1 MLRDSNEENLV
12 PGIDEDN
19 TPPSDTE
26 EKSED
31 NLHAHVITDQGESV
45 RLKKNSKA
53 SEFTYHNKDS
63 NTNMSSY
70 DRVLKSLKKIEN
82 SYNPTMSRM
91 KDSIIEGKY
100 KVTRDTRVIPIVV
113 EHEEDEIQ

>member
-19 TPPSDTE
+19 TPTSDTE

-31 NLHAHVITDQGESV
+31 NLYAHVITDQGESV

-53 SEFTYHNKDS
+53 
-63 NTNMSSY
+63 
-70 DRVLKSLKKIEN
+70 
-82 SYNPTMSRM
+82 
-91 KDSIIEGKY
+91 
-100 KVTRDTRVIPIVV
+100 
-113 EHEEDEIQ
+113 